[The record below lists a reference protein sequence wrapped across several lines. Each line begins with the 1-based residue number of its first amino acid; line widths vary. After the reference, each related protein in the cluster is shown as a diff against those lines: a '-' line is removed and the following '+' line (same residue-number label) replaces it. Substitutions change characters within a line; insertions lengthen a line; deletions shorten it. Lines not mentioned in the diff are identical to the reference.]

1 MKKTSRTRKTTK
13 TTENNNEDSVITK
26 EVLSQLYEINSTNN
40 INKNDIPIIKLL
52 ILHSNSIKKTDY
64 QKLISVICSILNNTK
79 NKIENYSNYVSKCIS
94 NEILNVQNEII
105 YSEISMFI
113 NNIKP
118 FCDTKYDIVNQSI
131 NLNNYYMIDKYGIV
145 IKYKEYNTNDV
156 YSWTYD
162 IKHDPISIFITSGKE
177 NKKNKTYNALTKQY
191 KLRPE
196 LFTASRSVINILY
209 SDNDKIRCMIDKII
223 AEN

>member
-1 MKKTSRTRKTTK
+1 MKRGSKSKKCTK
-13 TTENNNEDSVITK
+13 SIENNESVITPEIISK
-26 EVLSQLYEINSTNN
+26 LYEMNSTNN
-40 INKNDIPIIKLL
+40 INKNNVPIIKLL
-52 ILHSNSIKKTDY
+52 ILNNNLINKSDY
-64 QKLISVICSILNNTK
+64 YKLVGVICSILNNTK
-79 NKIENYSNYVSKCIS
+79 NKIKNYHECICKCICD
-94 NEILNVQNEII
+94 EILNVQNEMI

-131 NLNNYYMIDKYGIV
+131 NLNNYYMIDKYNII

-162 IKHDPISIFITSGKE
+162 IKHDPVSIFITSGKD

-196 LFTASRSVINILY
+196 LFTATRSVINILY
-209 SDNDKIRCMIDKII
+209 SENDAIKNMINKII
-223 AEN
+223 SEN

>member
-13 TTENNNEDSVITK
+13 TTENNVEDSVITQ

-52 ILHSNSIKKTDY
+52 ILHNNSIKKSDY
-64 QKLISVICSILNNTK
+64 QKLVSVLCSILNNTK
-79 NKIENYSNYVSKCIS
+79 NKIENYSDCVSKCIS
-94 NEILNVQNEII
+94 NEILNIQKEII